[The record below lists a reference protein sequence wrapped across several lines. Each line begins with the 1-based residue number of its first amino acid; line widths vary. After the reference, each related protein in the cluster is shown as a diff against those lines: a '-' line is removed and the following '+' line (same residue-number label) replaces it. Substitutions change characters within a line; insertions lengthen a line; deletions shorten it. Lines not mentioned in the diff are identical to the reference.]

1 MVLTAENW
9 PIAASLL
16 PFASEAPSESAAGG
30 SDLARRRTGWNRVFE
45 EVADAG
51 FDTIDLTDTWVA
63 FGDLADV
70 ERDVMLECI
79 GEHGLTA
86 ASLSVI
92 RRSVIDEDSGDENL
106 AYSHRCIDLAA
117 QWGVGVVSV
126 GLHRPLTAQ
135 QRARLWFWSVAGH
148 RDPVGDHATWELTV
162 ERLRELGRHADDVG
176 VLLSLEMYEH
186 TYLGSSSSAVRLV
199 EAIGMDAVGLNPDI
213 GNLIRLH
220 EPVEAWQDIARQT
233 LPYTNYWHVKNYTR
247 DEDAATGV
255 ITTTPT
261 YLESGLID
269 YRTAVAWAL
278 EAGFQGVIC
287 TEHYGGDGLSMSA
300 ANRDY
305 LRGRILPR
313 RPRTGGRSRVRQQFT
328 DEKEPAR

>member
-1 MVLTAENW
+1 MALTAETW

-16 PFASEAPSESAAGG
+16 PFAADPLHGSARDDAVEARWG
-30 SDLARRRTGWNRVFE
+30 RVFAT
-45 EVADAG
+45 VRDAG
-51 FDTIDLTDTWVA
+51 FDAIDLTDTWVP
-63 FGDLADV
+63 FGDLSGAQRAGMR
-70 ERDVMLECI
+70 ERIDQNAV
-79 GEHGLTA
+79 TA

-92 RRSVIDEDSGDENL
+92 RRSVIDEQAGLDNL

-117 QWGVGVVSV
+117 EWGVGVVSV
-126 GLHRPLTAQ
+126 GLHRPLSPQ
-135 QRARLWFWSVAGH
+135 QREQLWFWTVAGH
-148 RDPVGDHATWELTV
+148 RDPSDDPQVWDLAV
-162 ERLRELGRHADDVG
+162 QRFRELGRHAADVG

-186 TYLGSSSSAVRLV
+186 TYLGSGSSAVRLV
-199 EAIGMDAVGLNPDI
+199 EAIGMDVVGLNPDI
-213 GNLIRLH
+213 GNLVRLH
-220 EPVEAWQDIARQT
+220 EPIEEWRAVARQT
-233 LPYTNYWHVKNYTR
+233 LPYANYWHVKNYTR

-255 ITTTPT
+255 IVTSPT

-269 YRTAVAWAL
+269 YRSAVGWAI

-313 RPRTGGRSRVRQQFT
+313 SDYVPAQSLVRQQFGPSA
-328 DEKEPAR
+328 EPVR